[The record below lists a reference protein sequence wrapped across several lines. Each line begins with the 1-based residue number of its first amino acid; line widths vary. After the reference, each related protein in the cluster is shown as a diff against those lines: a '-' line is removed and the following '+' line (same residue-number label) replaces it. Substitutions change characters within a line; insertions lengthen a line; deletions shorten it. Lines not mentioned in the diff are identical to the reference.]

1 MRTRSGSAPSLL
13 NRQQER
19 TALDEVLR
27 DVRSGRGRAVMVRG
41 EAGVGKTALM
51 EYAVAA
57 AAEDMRLIRAAG
69 VESEMELAFASLHL
83 LCVPLLDRLQALPA
97 PQRDALEVAFGRREG
112 ATADLFMVGLAV
124 LTLLSQAAEERP
136 LLCVVDDAQW
146 LDRASG
152 QVLAFVARRLLAEPV
167 GLLFAAREP
176 GDQFRGVP
184 DLEVRGLPDQEAR
197 TLLRSVVGAGF
208 DERVW
213 DRILAEANGNPLA
226 LLELP
231 RGLGPAGLASGSGL
245 AEPVPERIV
254 AGFRRRLE
262 ALPADTR
269 SLMLI
274 AATEPAGDPMLV
286 WRAAAQL
293 GIPAAAAAAAAADG
307 LLQIGTLVRFR
318 HPLVRSAVYS
328 AASLPDRRAAHLALA
343 EVTDRER
350 DPDRR
355 AWHLAAAS
363 PRPDEQVAAELEQ
376 SASRAQ
382 ARGGMA
388 AAAAFLRRAVELTPE
403 TAPRSERALAAAQ
416 ASLQAG
422 ALNTAAELLGLAASG
437 PLDQFQQARAAL
449 LRGQLAFASTAGG
462 EAPALLV
469 QAARQL
475 EPLDAAL
482 ARQTYLDAWYAA
494 MFAGRFAGAG
504 DLHEVSRAA
513 RAAIPPAGAPRPP
526 DLLLD
531 GLAALVTEGRA
542 QAAPLLRQAAQVF
555 TGEEVTPVERRRWSP
570 AAVVA
575 AVMVW
580 DEESWGAIQARELQ
594 SCRETG
600 MLPQL
605 LTWADASALLTTWR
619 GDFAAAASLVAE
631 AEAIAAATD
640 TRAPIVGVLLAGFR
654 GTEAEAVPL
663 IEGMITAARAAGQ
676 GVGVQFSQWV
686 SAILHNGLGRY
697 EKALADALAAEQAPE
712 MQVSMWALPE
722 LIEAASRTGQDG
734 LAADALA
741 RLAEATSIAHTDWAQ
756 GIYARSRALVTDDD
770 DAERLYREA
779 IERLGRTG
787 FRSELARAHLLY
799 GEWLR
804 REGRRADARA
814 QLRTAHDMLDAIGMQ
829 AFADRA
835 RHELL
840 ATGET
845 ARKRTAD
852 TSDALTPQEAQIA
865 GLARA
870 GLSNP
875 EIATQLFLSP
885 RTVEYHLA
893 KVFTKLDIP
902 SRRHLRHALPG
913 SGYDGSRIT
922 GHSRLPPYTVPP
934 GGTGIPRAH
943 GPCPL
948 GRPARGTD
956 CPRSSGVRPTVQA
969 ARRVDENHS
978 RRLDNLAS
986 RRCVRQRRPAVMWLI
1001 AAAGR

>member
-1 MRTRSGSAPSLL
+1 MRTGSGSAPALL
-13 NRQQER
+13 NRREER
-19 TALDEVLR
+19 TALDGLLT
-27 DVRSGRGRAVMVRG
+27 DLRSGRGRAVMLRG
-41 EAGVGKTALM
+41 EAGVGKTVLL

-57 AAEDMRLIRAAG
+57 AQDMRVIRAAG

-83 LCVPLLDRLQALPA
+83 LCVPLLGRLPALPA
-97 PQRDALEVAFGRREG
+97 PQRDALEVAFGLREG
-112 ATADLFMVGLAV
+112 AAPDRFMVGLAV

-146 LDRASG
+146 LDQASG

-167 GLLFAAREP
+167 GLVFAAREP
-176 GDQFRGVP
+176 GDQFRGVA
-184 DLEVRGLPDQEAR
+184 DLEVRGLPDGEAR
-197 TLLRSVVGAGF
+197 TLLRSAVGPGF
-208 DERVW
+208 DQRVW

-231 RGLGPAGLASGSGL
+231 RGLGPAGLASGSGQ
-245 AEPVPERIV
+245 AGPVQARVE
-254 AGFRRRLE
+254 AGFRQRLE

-274 AATEPAGDPMLV
+274 AAAEPAGDPVLV
-286 WRAAAQL
+286 WRAAGRL
-293 GIPAAAAAAAAADG
+293 GIPSAAAAAAAADG
-307 LLQIGTLVRFR
+307 LLQMGTLVRFR

-328 AASLPDRRAAHLALA
+328 AASLPDRRTAHLALA

-363 PRPDEQVAAELEQ
+363 PRPDEAVATELER
-376 SASRAQ
+376 SAGRAQ
-382 ARGGMA
+382 ARGGMT
-388 AAAAFLRRAVELTPE
+388 AAAAFLQRAVELTPE
-403 TAPRSERALAAAQ
+403 PAPRSERALAAAQ

-422 ALNTAAELLGLAASG
+422 ALNTAAELLGLAALG
-437 PLDQFQQARAAL
+437 PLDEFQQARAAL

-469 QAARQL
+469 KAARQL
-475 EPLDAAL
+475 EPVDAAL

-504 DLHEVSRAA
+504 NLDEISRAA
-513 RAAIPPAGAPRPP
+513 RAAVPPAGAPRPP

-531 GLAALVTEGRA
+531 ALAVLVTEGRA
-542 QAAPLLRQAAQVF
+542 QAAPLLRRAARVF
-555 TGEEVTPVERRRWSP
+555 TVDEVTPAERRRWSP

-580 DEESWGAIQARELQ
+580 DEECWRAIQARELQ
-594 SCRETG
+594 SCRAAG
-600 MLPQL
+600 MLAQL
-605 LTWADASALLTTWR
+605 LTWADASALLTAWR
-619 GDFAAAASLVAE
+619 GDFGAAAALVAE
-631 AEAIAAATD
+631 AETIAAATGG
-640 TRAPIVGVLLAGFR
+640 RAPFVGQLLAGFR
-654 GTEAEAVPL
+654 GVEAEAVPMM
-663 IEGMITAARAAGQ
+663 EAMITGARAAGQ

-697 EKALADALAAEQAPE
+697 DKALADARAAEQAPE

-722 LIEAASRTGQDG
+722 VIEAASRTGQAD
-734 LAADALA
+734 LAADALV
-741 RLAEATSIAHTDWAQ
+741 RLTEATSIATTDWAL
-756 GIYARSRALVTDDD
+756 GIHARSRALVSEGD
-770 DAERLYREA
+770 DADRRYREA
-779 IERLGRTG
+779 IDRLGRTG

-804 REGRRADARA
+804 REGRRADART
-814 QLRTAHDMLDAIGMQ
+814 QLRTAHDMLDAIGME

-835 RHELL
+835 RRELL

-845 ARKRTAD
+845 VRKRTAD
-852 TSDALTPQEAQIA
+852 NGDMLTPQEAQVA

-875 EIATQLFLSP
+875 EIAAQLFLSP

-893 KVFTKLDIP
+893 KVFTKLAIS
-902 SRRHLRHALPG
+902 SRRQLRDAFP
-913 SGYDGSRIT
+913 DGS
-922 GHSRLPPYTVPP
+922 PKP
-934 GGTGIPRAH
+934 GARA
-943 GPCPL
+943 
-948 GRPARGTD
+948 D
-956 CPRSSGVRPTVQA
+956 
-969 ARRVDENHS
+969 
-978 RRLDNLAS
+978 
-986 RRCVRQRRPAVMWLI
+986 
-1001 AAAGR
+1001 